1 MTDALTDEFKQAMR
15 RLAST
20 VAIVTAE
27 HEGEWYGMTATAVT
41 SASADP
47 PALAVGVNRTASIH
61 LPITAS
67 GRMCVNLL
75 RTRHDVLVAPFSGG
89 TSRAERFDHGDWL
102 NDDGIPYLADAQVSF
117 FCRVEAELA
126 YGSHTLFV
134 GRIERLVVDPSVEP
148 LIWQDGRMAM
158 TAALPEP
165 PPAEGPED

>member
-47 PALAVGVNRTASIH
+47 PALAVGINHAASIH
-61 LPITAS
+61 VPITAS
-67 GRMCVNLL
+67 GRLCVNLL

-102 NDDGIPYLADAQVSF
+102 IDGGLPYLADAQVSF

-134 GRIERLVVDPSVEP
+134 GRIERLMVDSSVEP

-165 PPAEGPED
+165 PPAEGPEE